1 MTALKQRWAKAI
13 WRAVLAF
20 STRGMVV
27 VVVLGFC
34 LLPRS
39 YTRFAPLD
47 LLTAK
52 LASYLVEAPQTL
64 RGVTVIEVPERSM
77 QLWASDIHRAGPL
90 SSLLSNVLHGQA
102 GFVTLVLPQP
112 IDFPTGPAS
121 ELLQELAVDNPQA
134 QTLVDRQAYLASL
147 LADKRLVIGVSSPRQ
162 PWLPAGAKPIPIV
175 ASDTPIWQHETLQRW
190 LWGSPQNYG
199 AALDSRPSVEHFP
212 VYAAHNGIYR
222 LAYQQD
228 SEQVYPHLLLHQL
241 KEKQA
246 QVWSDSK
253 GFPYRWQP
261 SDGFV
266 VGNHTIHASASAG
279 IVPLWGL
286 TERMTPYIERLS
298 LEEGL
303 ARGAFPE
310 QVYIVSDADS
320 TAIPLILS
328 AASLSKGDYLWQPL
342 WVAPSLK
349 LFMLLALCYLI
360 FVMPRLRVATGVWI
374 TSALIIFAFVSA
386 TVLGAVRHIW
396 VPATTVSLLLAF
408 GHLGVLIWWDKRT
421 KWQALAEQAEKASVL
436 QASIHL
442 ANGALDDAYDVLQNC
457 KASGEAFSY
466 LYELSGLYAS
476 KRNYER
482 AIATLDS
489 LIERAPNYK
498 DAKQKRSAIASVH
511 RSQQN
516 QLEKTTLMIDAT
528 VAIDAHKV
536 DRPVLG
542 RYEIRSALG
551 KGAMG
556 QVYLGFDPRIA
567 RQVAIKTLN
576 YNQFDAA
583 ALPDIK
589 QRFFREAEAAGRL
602 NHPNIVAVYDLG
614 EEPDLAFIA
623 MDYVDGSPLSA
634 FVNADNLLPVF
645 EVYRVIHDVAVAL
658 EYAHQHQI
666 VHRDIKPGNIM
677 YRPVPYHL
685 KVADFGI
692 ARLTDNSQ
700 TTTGEILGSP
710 LYMAPEQLKGKKVD
724 YAADLFSLGVTFY
737 QLLSGELPFKG
748 DNLASLTYEIIH
760 GKHKSVRQVRKDLPT
775 SAARITNQALQKDAS
790 DRYSSAADMA
800 AALNKA
806 IKRDFSQEAKK
817 AGFV

>member
-1 MTALKQRWAKAI
+1 MTALKQRWANAV
-13 WRAVLAF
+13 WRAI
-20 STRGMVV
+20 SGISIRG
-27 VVVLGFC
+27 VVVLILLGYC
-34 LLPRS
+34 LLPASR
-39 YTRFAPLD
+39 TAFAPLD
-47 LLTAK
+47 LVTAK
-52 LASYLVEAPQTL
+52 LASYLVEKPQTL
-64 RGVTVIEVPERSM
+64 RGVTVIQVPERTM
-77 QLWASDIHRAGPL
+77 QLWTSDIHRAGAL
-90 SSLLSNVLHGQA
+90 TTLLSNILHGQA
-102 GFVTLVLPQP
+102 SSVTLVVPQP
-112 IDFPTGPAS
+112 IQFPSGPAD
-121 ELLQELAVDNPQA
+121 ELLQDLALENSQA
-134 QTLVDRQAYLASL
+134 QTLVERQAYLSNL
-147 LADKRLVIGVSSPRQ
+147 LADGRLVIGVAGYTGQ
-162 PWLPAGAKPIPIV
+162 WVPAGAKPIPV
-175 ASDTPIWQHETLQRW
+175 DLGRPHGVPEMLHQW
-190 LWGSPQNYG
+190 LWANAPTYESAYDN
-199 AALDSRPSVEHFP
+199 RPTVEHFP
-212 VYAAHNGIYR
+212 VYAVLNGIYP
-222 LAYQQD
+222 LAYRQD
-228 SEQVYPHLLLHQL
+228 TEALYPHLVLWQM
-241 KEKQA
+241 KESQA
-246 QVWSDSK
+246 QNWSGSH

-261 SDGFV
+261 QGGFI
-266 VGNHTIHASASAG
+266 VGNQVVHTSPAAEV
-279 IVPLWGL
+279 VPLWGL
-286 TERMTPYIERLS
+286 TKRMTPYIERLS

-310 QVYIVSDADS
+310 RVYIVSASDPAA
-320 TAIPLILS
+320 TQLILT
-328 AASLSKGDYLWQPL
+328 AASLSKGEYLWQPL
-342 WVAPSLK
+342 WVMPALK
-349 LFMLLALCYLI
+349 VFMFLALCYLV
-360 FVMPRLRVATGVWI
+360 FLVPRIRVSTGVWV
-374 TSALIIFAFVSA
+374 TGVVVLFLL
-386 TVLGAVRHIW
+386 LGASVAAALRHIW
-396 VPATTVSLLLAF
+396 VPSAAPALLLAA
-408 GHLGVLIWWDKRT
+408 GHLGVLIWRDKRN
-421 KWQALAEQAEKASVL
+421 KWKTLEVQAEKASVL

-442 ANGALDDAYDVLQNC
+442 SNGSLD
-457 KASGEAFSY
+457 EAFDALKACTASNEAYSY

-476 KRNYER
+476 KRKYEQ
-482 AIATLDS
+482 AIQALDT
-489 LIERAPNYK
+489 LIELAPNYK
-498 DAKQKRSAIASVH
+498 DAKQKRSAIQSVH
-511 RSQQN
+511 RSQQS
-516 QLEKTTLMIDAT
+516 QLAKTTLMIDAT
-528 VAIDAHKV
+528 VAIDAQKV

-567 RQVAIKTLN
+567 RQVAIKTLS

-583 ALPDIK
+583 VLPDIK

-623 MDYVDGSPLSA
+623 MDYVEGSPLSA

-737 QLLSGELPFKG
+737 QLLCGELPFKG

-760 GKHKSVRQVRKDLPT
+760 GKHRSVRIVRKDLPS

-790 DRYSSAADMA
+790 DRYASAADMA

-817 AGFV
+817 AGFL